1 MGYLDEAIR
10 DHIELQRRRGVAED
24 ELRRVEDEALG
35 PIGAEGLPDPVSE
48 RATEQAE
55 VEADFEDEPE
65 ADDPAAAAAAEVEEP
80 EFAEPVAVETSR
92 EELDQ
97 PTQAMDLSELDD
109 ALAAEDEASEQ
120 AAPAPELDPDDPLA
134 ATPDFLQETP
144 EHDRLWFE
152 QKPPK
157 DFDF

>member
-24 ELRRVEDEALG
+24 ELRRTEDEALG
-35 PIGAEGLPDPVSE
+35 PVGDEGLPDPVSE
-48 RATEQAE
+48 RASEQL
-55 VEADFEDEPE
+55 EADST
-65 ADDPAAAAAAEVEEP
+65 DDAA
-80 EFAEPVAVETSR
+80 EFAEPVPVEIDPD
-92 EELDQ
+92 EPLHDIDQ

-109 ALAAEDEASEQ
+109 LAAAEEEPSEP
-120 AAPAPELDPDDPLA
+120 PAGPEVDPDDPLA
-134 ATPDFLQETP
+134 GTPDFLQETP
-144 EHDRLWFE
+144 EHERLWFE